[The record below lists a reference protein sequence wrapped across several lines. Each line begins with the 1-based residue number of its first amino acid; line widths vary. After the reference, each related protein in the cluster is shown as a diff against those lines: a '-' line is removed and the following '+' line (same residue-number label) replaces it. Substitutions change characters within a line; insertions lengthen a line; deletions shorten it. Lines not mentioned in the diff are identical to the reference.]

1 MNLIPVGDG
10 MDPQCKRKDNAM
22 DLGLSEEQEMLKN
35 VSRDFLEK
43 EVPEKYVRDMEED
56 ERGYSPEVWSKMAA
70 QGWQGLLI
78 PEEYDGSG
86 FGFLDLVVL
95 LEEFG
100 RALVPGPFIST
111 QQATIALLEGGS
123 AEQKKQYLPRIAS
136 GEAIATLA
144 ITEPSARWDA
154 EGIQLKAEKG
164 ADGYT
169 LNGTKLFI
177 PDANVADLMVVAART
192 GQGDQGISLFVVDA
206 KSQGIST
213 ELLKTI
219 AADKQCEV
227 KFDNVKVPAANLLGG
242 EGKGWDVLQKVTLK
256 ATVMECAYLVG
267 LAQMDFEIS
276 VNYAKERV
284 QFGRPIGSFQAIQH
298 KCADMVTDVDGAR
311 FIMYRAAWSVAEGE
325 PDAAL
330 NVHMA
335 KAWCSDATRRVVA
348 HGQQIHGGIGF
359 TKDYKIQLYFRR
371 QKRSE
376 LMWGDG
382 DFHREKVADALSL

>member
-1 MNLIPVGDG
+1 
-10 MDPQCKRKDNAM
+10 M

-35 VSRDFLEK
+35 AARDFLEK

-56 ERGYSPEVWSKMAA
+56 EKGYSPEVWSKMAGL
-70 QGWQGLLI
+70 GWQGLII
-78 PEEYDGSG
+78 PESYGGSD

-100 RALVPGPFIST
+100 RALVPGPFIPT
-111 QQATIALLEGGS
+111 VLATLAILEGGS
-123 AEQKKQYLPRIAS
+123 EDQKKQYLPKIAS
-136 GEAIATLA
+136 GEQIGTLA
-144 ITEPSARWDA
+144 VTEPSARWDA
-154 EGIQLKAEKG
+154 EGIQLKAEKSG
-164 ADGYT
+164 DGYT

-177 PDANVADLMVVAART
+177 PDAHVSDFMVVAART
-192 GQGDQGISLFVVDA
+192 GGSGESGITLFVVDT
-206 KSQGIST
+206 KSAGIT
-213 ELLKTI
+213 TTVLKTI
-219 AADKQCEV
+219 ASDKQCEV
-227 KFDNVKVPAANLLGG
+227 KFENVKVLASAVLGA
-242 EGKGWDVLQKVTLK
+242 EGQGWKTLEQVQLK
-256 ATVMECAYLVG
+256 ATVAECAYLVG

-311 FIMYRAAWSVAEGE
+311 FITYRAAWSVAEGE

-359 TKDYKIQLYFRR
+359 TKDYKIQLFFRR

-382 DFHREKVADALSL
+382 DFHREAVAEALSI